1 MSTIHTEDGANA
13 RRNDRSPSPSW
24 ARRRGILF
32 VLVAGT
38 VAAVTTGSAAGTPA
52 ARTSY
57 QVIQL
62 SPDLGATGFINNR
75 DQVVFTET
83 RDGVFRPRL
92 YDAGRVRELGT
103 LGGTNAYAVGLNDH
117 GQVVGA
123 SEFSPGNATTHAF
136 RWTRGAGMIDL
147 DPAGA
152 ADSVANAINNKGHVV
167 GRAWFGGPGSTALH
181 AFHWTPQTGI
191 VDLTPGASV
200 SGASDI
206 NDAGTAVGFVGVPSG
221 DPEGLPFRWTRSEG
235 VVPLTTFSSRGS
247 DATDIN
253 AVGQITGTSTFPG
266 QQGDRAF
273 FWSRQDG
280 IVNLGSG
287 SGEQSEAGRL
297 NDKGLVIG
305 VVEDPFVSIRPLA
318 WTRAGGLLEFAGA
331 GVDGVP
337 RDVNNAGQVVGDLE
351 NRAFIWTRSGDVV
364 DLNTR
369 IPGAPAELVLRSARS
384 ISDGGS
390 IVAYANTGLVLLAP
404 RGAHNAAPVAGPIQL
419 SGQPRVNAL
428 LSFSVEFKD
437 ADPRDTHSAT
447 WTWGDGASEAGVVSA
462 KHGAG
467 SVSGQHVYRKAG
479 IYTVRLVIRDSGGKT
494 VAAERRVVVCGAGAH
509 IAGEGAIM
517 SPSTAGAGMQKH
529 AVRATF
535 AFLGDPARPQG
546 ARVRFNTVGLQ
557 FESTRILAQV
567 VDGDRV
573 RIQGSGAVNGKHGY
587 DFTMSAGRRTTGVG
601 EQFHIRIV
609 QRKNGAGDGV
619 VVYDN
624 QAAGN
629 NAGEGS
635 AVESGGTLSLPTR

>member
-1 MSTIHTEDGANA
+1 MRTDNFEGLTAACRKGVSPLLSLP
-13 RRNDRSPSPSW
+13 RRL
-24 ARRRGILF
+24 GVLF

-38 VAAVTTGSAAGTPA
+38 VAAVASGTATGGPA
-52 ARTSY
+52 ARIAY

-147 DPAGA
+147 DPAGS
-152 ADSVANAINNKGHVV
+152 ADSVAIAINNKGNVV
-167 GRAWFGGPGSTALH
+167 GRAWFGEPGQTARH

-200 SGASDI
+200 SSANDI

-266 QQGDRAF
+266 QDGDRAF

-287 SGEQSEAGRL
+287 SGQQSEAGRL

-305 VVEDPFVSIRPLA
+305 VVEDPFESTRPLA
-318 WTRAGGLLEFAGA
+318 WTRAGGLVEFAGA

-351 NRAFIWTRSGDVV
+351 SRAFAWTRAGGVV

-369 IPGAPAELVLRSARS
+369 IPGAPPGLVAGLAVVDR
-384 ISDGGS
+384 DGG
-390 IVAYANTGLVLLAP
+390 ARRRLLALED
-404 RGAHNAAPVAGPIQL
+404 GPK
-419 SGQPRVNAL
+419 AL
-428 LSFSVEFKD
+428 AEVLH
-437 ADPRDTHSAT
+437 R
-447 WTWGDGASEAGVVSA
+447 
-462 KHGAG
+462 
-467 SVSGQHVYRKAG
+467 QHVAHP
-479 IYTVRLVIRDSGGKT
+479 
-494 VAAERRVVVCGAGAH
+494 AGAH
-509 IAGEGAIM
+509 HRHVDAAEQAVHGGPQVQVRHHGAAGLEHAADLSGVAVARQRRAEGLACIDHLAQARIGRHQHIARTRVQYLDRLGVEG
-517 SPSTAGAGMQKH
+517 
-529 AVRATF
+529 
-535 AFLGDPARPQG
+535 
-546 ARVRFNTVGLQ
+546 
-557 FESTRILAQV
+557 AQV
-567 VDGDRV
+567 VN
-573 RIQGSGAVNGKHGY
+573 IQ
-587 DFTMSAGRRTTGVG
+587 AGRGRQGLERGLCAAQLAVDG
-601 EQFHIRIV
+601 LH
-609 QRKNGAGDGV
+609 QR
-619 VVYDN
+619 
-624 QAAGN
+624 
-629 NAGEGS
+629 
-635 AVESGGTLSLPTR
+635 P

>member
-1 MSTIHTEDGANA
+1 V
-13 RRNDRSPSPSW
+13 
-24 ARRRGILF
+24 LF

-38 VAAVTTGSAAGTPA
+38 VAAVATGSAAGGPA

-75 DQVVFTET
+75 DQMVYTET

-92 YDAGRVRELGT
+92 YDAGQVRELGT
-103 LGGTNAYAVGLNDH
+103 LGGVNAYAVGLNDH

-123 SEFSPGNATTHAF
+123 SEFSPGRATTHAF

-147 DPAGA
+147 DPAGS
-152 ADSVANAINNKGHVV
+152 ADSVAIAINNNGHVV
-167 GRAWFGGPGSTALH
+167 GRAWFGQPGQTARH

-200 SGASDI
+200 SSANDI

-266 QQGDRAF
+266 QDGDRAF
-273 FWSRQDG
+273 FWGRQDG

-287 SGEQSEAGRL
+287 SGQQSEAGRL

-305 VVEDPFVSIRPLA
+305 VVEDPFESTRPLA
-318 WTRAGGLLEFAGA
+318 WTRAGGLIEFAGP

-351 NRAFIWTRSGDVV
+351 NRAFVWTRPGGVV

-369 IPGAPAELVLRSARS
+369 VPGAPPGLVLRGALS
-384 ISDGGS
+384 ISDNGA
-390 IVAYANTGLVLLAP
+390 IVALANTGLVLLVP
-404 RGAHNAAPVAGPIQL
+404 RGGHNAAPVAGPIQVT
-419 SGQPRVNAL
+419 GTARVGAL
-428 LSFSVEFKD
+428 LSFAIDFKD

-447 WTWGDGASEAGVVSA
+447 WTWGDGASEAGSVSA

-494 VAAERRVVVCGAGAH
+494 VTAERRVVVCGAGAH
-509 IAGEGAIM
+509 IAGEGAFM
-517 SPSTAGAGMQKH
+517 SAPDTPQKH
-529 AVRATF
+529 AARATY
-535 AFLGDPARPQG
+535 AFLGDPAQPQR
-546 ARVRFNTVGLQ
+546 ASVRFHTLGLQ
-557 FESTRILAQV
+557 FESTRILAQS
-567 VDGDRV
+567 VDGGQV
-573 RIQGSGAVNGKHGY
+573 RIQGSGAVNGRNGY
-587 DFTMSAGRRTTGVG
+587 DFTMSAGKRPAGVG
-601 EQFHIRIV
+601 DQFHIRIV
-609 QRKNGAGDGV
+609 LRKTGARDGV

-624 QAAGN
+624 HAAGT
-629 NAGEGS
+629 GQVEGS
-635 AVESGGTLSLPTR
+635 VVESGSTLSVSPR

>member
-1 MSTIHTEDGANA
+1 MSTDNIKGGVAACRKDA
-13 RRNDRSPSPSW
+13 SPLPSW
-24 ARRRGILF
+24 PRRLGVLF

-38 VAAVTTGSAAGTPA
+38 VAAVATGSAAGGPA

-92 YDAGRVRELGT
+92 YDAGQVRELGT
-103 LGGTNAYAVGLNDH
+103 LGGANAYAVGLNDH

-136 RWTRGAGMIDL
+136 RTRGAGMIDL
-147 DPAGA
+147 DPAGS
-152 ADSVANAINNKGHVV
+152 ADSVAIAVNNKGHVV
-167 GRAWFGGPGSTALH
+167 GRAWFGEPGQTARH

-200 SGASDI
+200 SSANDI

-235 VVPLTTFSSRGS
+235 VVPLTSFSSRGS

-253 AVGQITGTSTFPG
+253 AVGQVTGTSTFPG
-266 QQGDRAF
+266 QDGDRAF

-287 SGEQSEAGRL
+287 SGQESEAGRL

-305 VVEDPFVSIRPLA
+305 VVEDPFESTRPLA
-318 WTRAGGLLEFAGA
+318 WTRAGGLVEFAGA

-351 NRAFIWTRSGDVV
+351 NRAFVWTRAGGVV

-369 IPGAPAELVLRSARS
+369 IPGAPPGLVLRSARS
-384 ISDGGS
+384 ISDGGA
-390 IVAYANTGLVLLAP
+390 IVALANTGLVLLVP
-404 RGAHNAAPVAGPIQL
+404 RGAHNAAPVAGPIQVA
-419 SGQPRVNAL
+419 GPARVGAL
-428 LSFSVEFKD
+428 LSFSVDFKD
-437 ADPRDTHSAT
+437 ADPRDAHSAT
-447 WTWGDGASEAGVVSA
+447 WTWGDGASEAGSVSA

-494 VAAERRVVVCGAGAH
+494 VTAERRVVVCGAGAH
-509 IAGEGAIM
+509 IAGEGAFM
-517 SPSTAGAGMQKH
+517 SQPTAGAAVQKH
-529 AVRATF
+529 AVRATY

-546 ARVRFNTVGLQ
+546 ASVRFNTVGLR
-557 FESTRILAQV
+557 FESTRILAQSV
-567 VDGDRV
+567 EDGKV
-573 RIQGSGAVNGKHGY
+573 RIQGSGAVNGKNGY
-587 DFTMSAGRRTTGVG
+587 DFTMSAGRRAAGVG
-601 EQFHIRIV
+601 DRFHIRIV
-609 QRKNGAGDGV
+609 QRKNGARDGV

-624 QAAGN
+624 GAAG
-629 NAGEGS
+629 AGPVEGS
-635 AVESGGTLSLPTR
+635 VVESGSTLSVSPR